1 MAIILIVFS
10 IHNKYEVSLTG
21 ASRGKS
27 VVFFYL
33 AVGTLIRIRN
43 VYFFYKKSGVVSF
56 FQDIEWN
63 KVELYGF
70 FWNYLKNVKLCMG
83 FSGRYT
89 KKNGDM
95 CSFKKVSALSEFLAR

>member
-1 MAIILIVFS
+1 MELLGFSGHNMAIILIVFS
-10 IHNKYEVSLTG
+10 VTIHDKYEVSLTG

-43 VYFFYKKSGVVSF
+43 VCFFYKKSGVVSF

-63 KVELYGF
+63 KVEL
-70 FWNYLKNVKLCMG
+70 CG
-83 FSGRYT
+83 FSGII
-89 KKNGDM
+89 
-95 CSFKKVSALSEFLAR
+95 